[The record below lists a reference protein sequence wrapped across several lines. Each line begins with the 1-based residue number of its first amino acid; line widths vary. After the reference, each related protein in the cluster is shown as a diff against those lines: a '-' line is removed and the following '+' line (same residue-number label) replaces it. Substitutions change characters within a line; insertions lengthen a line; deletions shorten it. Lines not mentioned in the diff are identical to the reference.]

1 MPASALRKVLYF
13 VWFQT
18 IWFLAILFTSEYL
31 TIIGLLIAAFFILS
45 PRKKTDLIMAAGIAV
60 YGCIIDGA
68 LLWSGFFAF
77 SDHEGWLIPI
87 WLISLWIAFGL
98 MLRVSLDYLQG
109 RYALAAVLGAVSGP
123 LSYYAGAQAGAVIFP
138 ADTVLTLGILSA
150 IWAVTV
156 PLCLYADAFLNGREG
171 KTAAES

>member
-13 VWFQT
+13 VWFQI

-45 PRKKTDLIMAAGIAV
+45 PRKKTDLIMAAGIAI
-60 YGCIIDGA
+60 YGCVIDGA

-98 MLRVSLDYLQG
+98 SASITCRADMFLLQC
-109 RYALAAVLGAVSGP
+109 
-123 LSYYAGAQAGAVIFP
+123 
-138 ADTVLTLGILSA
+138 
-150 IWAVTV
+150 WAPCQV
-156 PLCLYADAFLNGREG
+156 R
-171 KTAAES
+171 

>member
-1 MPASALRKVLYF
+1 MPASAIRKVLYF

-18 IWFLAILFTSEYL
+18 IWFLAILYTSEHVA
-31 TIIGLLIAAFFILS
+31 IIGLLIAAFFILS
-45 PRKKTDLIMAAGIAV
+45 PRKKTDLIMAAGIAI
-60 YGCIIDGA
+60 YGCVIDGA

-77 SDHEGWLIPI
+77 SDYEGWLIPI

-123 LSYYAGAQAGAVIFP
+123 LSYYAGAQAGAVVFP
-138 ADTVLTLGILSA
+138 ADTVLTLGILSTL
-150 IWAVTV
+150 WAVTV
-156 PLCLYADAFLNGREG
+156 PLGLYADAFLNGREG
-171 KTAAES
+171 KNAAGS